1 MKLIASMLLVAL
13 VCGCTERDRQRNVLT
28 GGDPALATQHD
39 LQELKKDVADLNKVI
54 NDRFDRLEKSAESAE
69 SAEKR

>member
-13 VCGCTERDRQRNVLT
+13 VGCTERDRQKNLLT

-39 LQELKKDVADLNKVI
+39 LQELKMSLT
-54 NDRFDRLEKSAESAE
+54 
-69 SAEKR
+69 